1 MSKCGNNKILSRSNK
16 DGVEWFEAVLRI
28 RIRRNSIIL
37 QDPDPKYFPRTR
49 LYCRSDPNT
58 RVRFESIAHQHKS
71 GIKSCRIRQQPT
83 PRHN

>member
-37 QDPDPKYFPRTR
+37 QDPDLGENVLTK
-49 LYCRSDPNT
+49 
-58 RVRFESIAHQHKS
+58 ESLMGDFIMKN
-71 GIKSCRIRQQPT
+71 CPL
-83 PRHN
+83 N